1 MVSWVVIQLCSVSAS
16 LPVTFTLGQAD
27 DWELWTVNTTHC
39 CQCNLLLDRLMM
51 WVVTELCTVYHTTHT
66 LAKVKPAPF
75 KEVQSCS
82 YPPPYL
88 AQLNIFILTMLC
100 QMAYNTHWV
109 LLNTRTSYNSR
120 YSDGIQYSMLR
131 CHIILNT
138 QMSYNTQYSDVIQYS
153 ILRYHTKLSVA
164 NLITVS

>member
-39 CQCNLLLDRLMM
+39 CQCNLLGRLTM
-51 WVVTELCTVYHTTHT
+51 TESSQSSVQWTTPHT

-82 YPPPYL
+82 HWPPYL

-100 QMAYNTHWV
+100 QMAYNT
-109 LLNTRTSYNSR
+109 
-120 YSDGIQYSMLR
+120 
-131 CHIILNT
+131 
-138 QMSYNTQYSDVIQYS
+138 QYSDVIQYS
-153 ILRYHTKLSVA
+153 MLRFHTLLSVG
-164 NLITVS
+164 NLIMYGKIYVRYTIIDIRCMRAQTIRSV

>member
-39 CQCNLLLDRLMM
+39 CQCNLLLGRLTM
-51 WVVTELCTVYHTTHT
+51 TESSQSSVQCTTPHT

-82 YPPPYL
+82 HRPPYL

-100 QMAYNTHWV
+100 QMAYNT
-109 LLNTRTSYNSR
+109 
-120 YSDGIQYSMLR
+120 
-131 CHIILNT
+131 
-138 QMSYNTQYSDVIQYS
+138 QYSDVIQYS
-153 ILRYHTKLSVA
+153 ILRFHTMLSVG
-164 NLITVS
+164 NLIMYGKIYVRYTIIDIRCMRTQTIRSV